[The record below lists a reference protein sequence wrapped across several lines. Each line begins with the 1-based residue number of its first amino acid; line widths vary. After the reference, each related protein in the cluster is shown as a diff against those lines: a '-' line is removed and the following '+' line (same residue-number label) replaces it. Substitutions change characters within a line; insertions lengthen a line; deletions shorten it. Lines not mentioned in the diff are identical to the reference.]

1 MVLSVIKNSA
11 SSSVM
16 IYINLPRPTFIMNL
30 EFLKM
35 FG

>member
-1 MVLSVIKNSA
+1 MALSAIKNCA
-11 SSSVM
+11 LSSVM
-16 IYINLPRPTFIMNL
+16 IYISLPRPTFIMNL

>member
-1 MVLSVIKNSA
+1 MVLSAIKNSA
-11 SSSVM
+11 SSSAM
-16 IYINLPRPTFIMNL
+16 IYINLLRLTFIMNL

>member
-1 MVLSVIKNSA
+1 MVLSAIKNSA
-11 SSSVM
+11 SSSAM
-16 IYINLPRPTFIMNL
+16 IYINLSRLTLIMNL

>member
-1 MVLSVIKNSA
+1 MVLSAIKNRV
-11 SSSVM
+11 SSSAM
-16 IYINLPRPTFIMNL
+16 IYINLSRPTFIMNL

>member
-1 MVLSVIKNSA
+1 MVLSAIKNRA

-16 IYINLPRPTFIMNL
+16 IYINLPRPTFIMSS

>member
-1 MVLSVIKNSA
+1 MVLSAIKNSA
-11 SSSVM
+11 SSSAM
-16 IYINLPRPTFIMNL
+16 IYINLSRLTSIMNL